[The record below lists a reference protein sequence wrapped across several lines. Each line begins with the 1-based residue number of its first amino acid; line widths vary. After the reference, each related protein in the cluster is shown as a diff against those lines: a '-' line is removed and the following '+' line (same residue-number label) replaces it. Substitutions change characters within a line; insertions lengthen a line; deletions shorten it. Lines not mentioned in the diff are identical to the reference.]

1 MTAVVRGISALDAAG
16 LVVKDA
22 TIGAEGAATVKANV
36 TNAVKIDGSGPAT
49 ITLTGK
55 PSWSVHGSAS
65 VSGCR

>member
-1 MTAVVRGISALDAAG
+1 MPPGWRSRTP
-16 LVVKDA
+16 

-55 PSWSVHGSAS
+55 PSCTSSLKGSAS